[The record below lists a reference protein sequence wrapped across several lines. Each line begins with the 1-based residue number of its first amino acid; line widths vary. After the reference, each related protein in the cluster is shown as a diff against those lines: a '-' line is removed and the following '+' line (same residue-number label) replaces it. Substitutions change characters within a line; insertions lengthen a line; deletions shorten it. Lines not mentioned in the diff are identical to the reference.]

1 MKLIEWHRLCISFL
15 AMALTASIAA
25 AADLPPLPE
34 GLSVPKSATK
44 LPAFNL
50 PTAGGSTVRSD
61 DYKGKIIIA
70 RFWASW

>member
-1 MKLIEWHRLCISFL
+1 MKIFQWRPLCGALL

-34 GLSVPKSATK
+34 GLAVPKSATK
-44 LPAFNL
+44 MPAFNL
-50 PTAGGSTVRSD
+50 PTAIGSTVRSD